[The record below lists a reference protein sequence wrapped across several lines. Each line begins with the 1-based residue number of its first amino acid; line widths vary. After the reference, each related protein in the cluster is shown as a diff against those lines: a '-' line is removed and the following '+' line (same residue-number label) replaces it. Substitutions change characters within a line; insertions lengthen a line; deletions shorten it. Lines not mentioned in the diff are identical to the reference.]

1 MEKKK
6 NSRLVASEIISQWF
20 IDRRFPDKQLAKVEH
35 DHAFVM
41 EVVNGVVRNH
51 NILQWL
57 EQGMIAKEPEPFFK
71 AVLYVGRY
79 QLLFMDNVEEYA
91 AINETVD
98 AAKGRPG
105 GPGNAKMINAVLRR
119 AQREH
124 EEFFKELKRQPDEIR
139 LSHPDF
145 MLQRWTRQYGEIET
159 RKLAEWNNQPPET
172 ILRVE
177 PCAISPAE
185 FLAEMEEADIEMQL
199 HPFSDREKFYIL
211 PRGLS
216 IRKLPGYTEGW
227 FTVQDPATSV
237 SVDLLRP
244 FPGEAVLDAC
254 AAPGGKT
261 AMIASRMKGEGEL
274 VAMDVHDDRIAV
286 LSENMNR
293 LGLDWVELVKG
304 DARNP
309 QDALGDRKFDAVL
322 LDVPCLNTGVLRRR
336 IDARWR
342 VNSNRIKAM
351 AEVQYD
357 LLSACAE
364 LLKENGR
371 LVYSTCSLEPEENE
385 DLVARW
391 VREHPGF
398 SKTKARKA
406 FPPKDGTDGAYAAVI
421 RREDSE

>member
-1 MEKKK
+1 MQKKK
-6 NSRLVASEIISQWF
+6 NSRLVAAEIISQWLV
-20 IDRRFPDKQLAKVEH
+20 DHRFPDRQLAKVEH
-35 DHAFVM
+35 DHAFIM

-57 EQGMIAKEPEPFFK
+57 EQGMVPKEPEPFFK
-71 AVLYVGRY
+71 AVLYVGFY
-79 QLLFMDNVEEYA
+79 QLLFMNNVEEYA

-119 AQREH
+119 AQRES
-124 EEFFKELKRQPDEIR
+124 EQIFEELKRQPDDIR

-145 MLQRWTRQYGEIET
+145 MLQRWSRQFGEIET

-172 ILRVE
+172 ILRLEQGV
-177 PCAISPAE
+177 ISSAD
-185 FLAEMEEADIEMQL
+185 FISKMEEADIALEL

-216 IRKLPGYTEGW
+216 VRKLPGYDEGW

-244 FPGEAVLDAC
+244 FPGESVLDAC
-254 AAPGGKT
+254 AAPGGK
-261 AMIASRMKGEGEL
+261 AAIIASRMKGEGEL

-286 LSENMNR
+286 LTENMGR
-293 LGLDWVELVKG
+293 LGLDWVEIVKG
-304 DARNP
+304 DAREA
-309 QDALGDRKFDAVL
+309 QKALGDRKFDAIL

-342 VNSNRIKAM
+342 VNTNRIKAM
-351 AEVQYD
+351 TEVQYD
-357 LLSACAE
+357 ILSACAE

-371 LVYSTCSLEPEENE
+371 IVYSTCSLEPEENE

-398 SKTKARKA
+398 SKAKAKKT
-406 FPPKDGTDGAYAAVI
+406 FPPKTGTDGAFAAVI
-421 RREDSE
+421 RRD

>member
-1 MEKKK
+1 MTKK
-6 NSRLVASEIISQWF
+6 NSRLVAAEIISQWMVE
-20 IDRRFPDKQLAKVEH
+20 RHFPDRQLAKVEH
-35 DHAFVM
+35 DNAFIM
-41 EVVNGVVRNH
+41 EVVNGVIRKR

-57 EQGMIAKEPEPFFK
+57 EQGMVPKEPEPFFK
-71 AVLYVGRY
+71 AVLYVGLY

-119 AQREH
+119 AQRER
-124 EEFFKELKRQPDEIR
+124 EDISRELKRQPDDIR

-145 MLQRWTRQYGEIET
+145 LLERWRRQFGEIEA
-159 RKLAEWNNQPPET
+159 RKLAEWNNQPPKT

-177 PCAISPAE
+177 QAVISPDD
-185 FLAEMEEADIEMQL
+185 FLAKMAEAGIELEL
-199 HPFSDREKFYIL
+199 HPFSDREKFYTL
-211 PRGLS
+211 PRGLAVH
-216 IRKLPGYTEGW
+216 KLPGYAEGW
-227 FTVQDPATSV
+227 FTVQDPATSI
-237 SVDLLRP
+237 SIDLLRP
-244 FPGEAVLDAC
+244 FPGETVLDAC

-261 AMIASRMKGEGEL
+261 AMLASRMRGEGKL
-274 VAMDVHDDRIAV
+274 VAMDLHDDRIAV
-286 LSENMNR
+286 LKENMDR
-293 LGLDWVELVKG
+293 LGLDWVEIVQG
-304 DARNP
+304 DAREP
-309 QDALGDRKFDAVL
+309 QTALGDRTFDAIL

-342 VNSNRIKAM
+342 VNTNRLKAIT
-351 AEVQYD
+351 EIQYD

-371 LVYSTCSLEPEENE
+371 IVYSTCSLEPEENE

-398 SKTKARKA
+398 SKTKAKKT
-406 FPPKDGTDGAYAAVI
+406 FPPKTGTDGAFAAVI
-421 RREDSE
+421 RRD

>member
-1 MEKKK
+1 MKKK
-6 NSRLVASEIISQWF
+6 NSRLVAAEIISQWLV
-20 IDRRFPDKQLAKVEH
+20 DRSFPDRQLAKIEH
-35 DHAFVM
+35 DNAFIM
-41 EVVNGVVRNH
+41 EVVNGVVRKR

-57 EQGMIAKEPEPFFK
+57 EQGMVPKEPEPFFK
-71 AVLYVGRY
+71 AVLYVGLY

-98 AAKGRPG
+98 AAKGHPG
-105 GPGNAKMINAVLRR
+105 GHGNANMVNAVLRR
-119 AQREH
+119 AQRER
-124 EEFFKELKRQPDEIR
+124 EEIFHELKRQPDDIQ

-145 MLQRWTRQYGEIET
+145 LLQRWSRQYGEIET

-177 PCAISPAE
+177 QAVISPDD
-185 FLAEMEEADIEMQL
+185 FLAKMAEAGIEL
-199 HPFSDREKFYIL
+199 EPHPFSDREKFYIL
-211 PRGLS
+211 PRGLAV
-216 IRKLPGYTEGW
+216 RKLPGYAEGW

-237 SVDLLRP
+237 PIDLLRP
-244 FPGEAVLDAC
+244 FSGESVLDAC

-274 VAMDVHDDRIAV
+274 VAMDLHDDRIAV
-286 LSENMNR
+286 LKENMNR
-293 LGLDWVELVKG
+293 LGLGWVEIAQG
-304 DARNP
+304 DAREP
-309 QDALGDRKFDAVL
+309 KKALGDRTFDAIL

-342 VNSNRIKAM
+342 VNTNRLKAIT
-351 AEVQYD
+351 EIQYN

-371 LVYSTCSLEPEENE
+371 LVYGTCSLEPEENE

-398 SKTKARKA
+398 SKTKAKKT
-406 FPPKDGTDGAYAAVI
+406 FPPKTGTDGAFAAVI
-421 RREDSE
+421 RKD

>member
-1 MEKKK
+1 MKKK
-6 NSRLVASEIISQWF
+6 NSRLVAAEIISQWLVE
-20 IDRRFPDKQLAKVEH
+20 RHFPDRQLAKIEH
-35 DHAFVM
+35 DNAFIM
-41 EVVNGVVRNH
+41 EVVNGVVRKY

-57 EQGMIAKEPEPFFK
+57 EQGMVPKEPEPFFK
-71 AVLYVGRY
+71 AVLYVGLY

-105 GPGNAKMINAVLRR
+105 GHGNANMVNAVLRR
-119 AQREH
+119 AQREADQIAH
-124 EEFFKELKRQPDEIR
+124 ELKRQPDDIR

-145 MLQRWTRQYGEIET
+145 LLERWRRQFGEIEA
-159 RKLAEWNNQPPET
+159 RKLAEWNNHPPQT

-177 PCAISPAE
+177 QAVISPTDFQAKMAE
-185 FLAEMEEADIEMQL
+185 SGIEL
-199 HPFSDREKFYIL
+199 EPHPFSDREKFYIL
-211 PRGLS
+211 PRGLAVH
-216 IRKLPGYTEGW
+216 KLPGYTEGW

-237 SVDLLRP
+237 PIDLLRP
-244 FPGEAVLDAC
+244 FPGESVLDAC

-274 VAMDVHDDRIAV
+274 VAMDLHDDRLAV
-286 LSENMNR
+286 LKENMGR
-293 LGLDWVELVKG
+293 LGLDWVEIVQG
-304 DARNP
+304 DARKP
-309 QDALGDRKFDAVL
+309 KKTLADRTFDAIL

-342 VNSNRIKAM
+342 VNTNRLKAIT
-351 AEVQYD
+351 EIQYS

-371 LVYSTCSLEPEENE
+371 IVYSTCSLEPEENE

-398 SKTKARKA
+398 IKAKARKT
-406 FPPKDGTDGAYAAVI
+406 FPPKTGTDGAFAAVI
-421 RREDSE
+421 RRD